1 MTLSS
6 VKLRPGLQQRFGLR
20 DPAKLTAA
28 GTLTGAAKVFVH
40 FLRQGLQALAGSGSV
55 ECTSR
60 RLESEPAADNV
71 QH

>member
-1 MTLSS
+1 MPLHIASKQHKILKFS
-6 VKLRPGLQQRFGLR
+6 LLLFE
-20 DPAKLTAA
+20 A
-28 GTLTGAAKVFVH
+28 H
-40 FLRQGLQALAGSGSV
+40 LRQGLQALAGSGSV